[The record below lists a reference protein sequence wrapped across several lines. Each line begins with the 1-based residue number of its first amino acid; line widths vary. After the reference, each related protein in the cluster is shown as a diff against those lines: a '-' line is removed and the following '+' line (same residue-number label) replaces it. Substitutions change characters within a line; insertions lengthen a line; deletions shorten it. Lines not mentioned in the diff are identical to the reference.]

1 MCVIFCFF
9 LYVLFGVR
17 FVHLEFSV
25 YEAVIILY
33 TGYLL
38 QRYKSDELKALH
50 KVIFS
55 RVGKTTMIKKN
66 LRKFN
71 GFDFDKES
79 DQFEKKKH
87 AVQK

>member
-1 MCVIFCFF
+1 MHILNFQCMF
-9 LYVLFGVR
+9 
-17 FVHLEFSV
+17 
-25 YEAVIILY
+25 EAIISLY
-33 TGYLL
+33 TGYVL

-87 AVQK
+87 AIQK

>member
-1 MCVIFCFF
+1 
-9 LYVLFGVR
+9 LD
-17 FVHLEFSV
+17 
-25 YEAVIILY
+25 AVISAV
-33 TGYLL
+33 TGYVL
-38 QRYKSDELKALH
+38 QRYKSDELKTLH
-50 KVIFS
+50 RVLFG

>member
-1 MCVIFCFF
+1 MFLSRSFSFCTRFV
-9 LYVLFGVR
+9 LNIQYVL
-17 FVHLEFSV
+17 
-25 YEAVIILY
+25 EAVSSVC
-33 TGYLL
+33 TGSLL

-50 KVIFS
+50 RLLFN

-79 DQFEKKKH
+79 DLFEKKKN
-87 AVQK
+87 AIQK